1 MVNLP
6 DSELVVLWLKQESII
21 YEVDISNILS
31 YPTLKWWGKF
41 VNRFTFKGSQGK
53 GKVIDFQK

>member
-21 YEVDISNILS
+21 YEIDISSI
-31 YPTLKWWGKF
+31 Y
-41 VNRFTFKGSQGK
+41 
-53 GKVIDFQK
+53 

>member
-21 YEVDISNILS
+21 YEVDISSI
-31 YPTLKWWGKF
+31 Y
-41 VNRFTFKGSQGK
+41 
-53 GKVIDFQK
+53 